1 METKR
6 GRMNRTSSA
15 EKNRS

>member
-1 METKR
+1 
-6 GRMNRTSSA
+6 MNRTSSA